1 MNDARYSELIAKYL
15 SGEVSP
21 DEKKELMS
29 WVEQSDANRVFFEET
44 IQLWSISDNYSD
56 AFEADIT
63 EAWTVLEQK
72 LDAQKRSLTSGES
85 SKQTQ
90 IMPLWQKVVSIAAV
104 GLAALVA
111 AYWLFQQPFSP
122 ESDLQ
127 ILQTGLGEQQEVL
140 LPDSSRV
147 FLNENTVLSYSTAF
161 AERQV
166 QLAGEAFFEVK
177 RLKERPFEVISPST
191 KTVVLGT
198 SFNVRAYPEEEQIE
212 VTVETGKVLLA
223 EQTEAE
229 ESKVLLNAGTS
240 GIYHKTSK
248 ELVKTETKLDNAIA
262 WKTKKLNF
270 VEASMREVIADLE
283 RYFDIDIQTPNES
296 LLNCPYTGDFPNP
309 ELENVLTAIGFAID
323 AELQQKDSM
332 YILQGQGCE

>member
-15 SGEVSP
+15 SEEVSP
-21 DEKKELMS
+21 DEKKELMA

-44 IQLWSISDNYSD
+44 MQVWSISDKYSD
-56 AFEADIT
+56 EFEADIA

-72 LDAQKRSLTSGES
+72 LDAPERSLTSGES
-85 SKQTQ
+85 SKQASVV
-90 IMPLWQKVVSIAAV
+90 PLWQKIAGIAAV
-104 GLAALVA
+104 GLVALMA

-122 ESDLQ
+122 EGDLQ
-127 ILQTGLGEQQEVL
+127 IVQTGLGEQQEIL

-147 FLNENTVLSYSTAF
+147 LLNENTVLSYNTAF
-161 AERQV
+161 AKRQV
-166 QLAGEAFFEVK
+166 QLAGEAFFEVE
-177 RLKERPFEVISPST
+177 RMEERPFEVISPST

-212 VTVETGKVLLA
+212 VTVETGKVRLT

-229 ESKVLLNAGTS
+229 ESSVLLSAGTS
-240 GIYHKTSK
+240 GIYRKTSK
-248 ELVKTETKLDNAIA
+248 ELVKTETKLDNATA
-262 WKTKKLNF
+262 WKTKELSF
-270 VEASMREVIADLE
+270 AETPMRKVIADLE
-283 RYFDIDIQTPNES
+283 RYFDIDIQTPNQS

-309 ELENVLTAIGFAID
+309 ELENIMTAISFAMD
-323 AELQQKDSM
+323 ADIQQENGL